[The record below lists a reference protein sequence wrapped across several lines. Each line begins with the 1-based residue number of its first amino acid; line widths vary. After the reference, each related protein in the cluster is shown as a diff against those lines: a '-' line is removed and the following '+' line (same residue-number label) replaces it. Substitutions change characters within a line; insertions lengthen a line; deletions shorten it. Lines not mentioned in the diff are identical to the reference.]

1 MKNLYVIIF
10 FTFCIQLT
18 IAQTIRINEVVSS
31 NSEYF
36 DSFGETPDWIELYNY
51 GSESVNLL
59 DWGIT
64 DDIEEIYKWKFPEIT
79 INPNEYLL
87 LWCSGKDIRNVSTFR
102 TLVNQGDI
110 FKYTVPYEQPDPSW
124 NTLAFDDEDWLS
136 GASGFGY
143 DDGDDATFIPQG
155 TTSALVRRKF
165 NINDVDKLNELF
177 LDIDFDDG
185 FVAYINGI
193 EISRYNVNGVPPSF
207 NGGTNTDHEAKMYNG
222 GLPDRVPVN
231 DFKNINHNKI

>member
-1 MKNLYVIIF
+1 MVGLIF
-10 FTFCIQLT
+10 TT
-18 IAQTIRINEVVSS
+18 GAG
-31 NSEYF
+31 EYF
-36 DSFGETPDWIELYNY
+36 LTLFDTYGAMGLTLIALIEIMSVMYIY
-51 GSESVNLL
+51 GHAQF
-59 DWGIT
+59 T

-165 NINDVDKLNELF
+165 NINDVTS
-177 LDIDFDDG
+177 
-185 FVAYINGI
+185 I
-193 EISRYNVNGVPPSF
+193 E
-207 NGGTNTDHEAKMYNG
+207 
-222 GLPDRVPVN
+222 RVYVCQYL
-231 DFKNINHNKI
+231 H